1 MVRWTEAAVAALRT
15 SMLTPWRAR
24 TLLKSSEQDLLR
36 VYTPER
42 DWRVTLGGAAMLDV
56 EYTVFAV
63 LQLSQLKNA
72 GLHRG
77 LKILVSWLLHIGRC
91 NDNRDSVV
99 II

>member
-1 MVRWTEAAVAALRT
+1 M
-15 SMLTPWRAR
+15 
-24 TLLKSSEQDLLR
+24 
-36 VYTPER
+36 YTPER

-63 LQLSQLKNA
+63 LQLSQWKNA
-72 GLHRG
+72 GSLRS
-77 LKILVSWLLHIGRC
+77 LKILVRWLLHIGRY